1 MRFNGN
7 RNILYSLSISRV
19 LRILLLSGFLVFLN
33 GACSNTK
40 RSIEQKHNMLNV
52 VLNDILE
59 SENCVIVLEMDSV
72 YVKDIV
78 LLPNSFA
85 DIHYDSL
92 KNSLCI
98 FSCHAPPISH
108 VFFEGIRSNLVHKLN
123 ELKSTFWDSDFLPKK
138 VDVVNFDNTI
148 ISDVSL
154 RSFTWI
160 ANHRHE
166 KSVLYV
172 SEPIINNEGDVL
184 ICGKLFTDNYNI
196 DKCFLLEQDN
206 DKYIIQEKNTA
217 VSKIVYEPCDNEI
230 CEYEI
235 FVGYFGL

>member
-1 MRFNGN
+1 MRFIGN
-7 RNILYSLSISRV
+7 RNILCSMSISGGLSI
-19 LRILLLSGFLVFLN
+19 LLFSGLLVFLN

-40 RSIEQKHNMLNV
+40 RSIEQKHKILNV

-59 SENCVIVLEMDSV
+59 SENSIIVLEMDSV
-72 YVKDIV
+72 YVKDIE

-85 DIHYDSL
+85 DFHYDSL
-92 KNSLCI
+92 NNSLCI
-98 FSCHAPPISH
+98 FSRHAPPISH
-108 VFFEGIRSNLVHKLN
+108 MFFDGIRSNLIHKLN
-123 ELKSTFWDSDFLPKK
+123 ELKTTFWDSNFLPKM

-154 RSFTWI
+154 ISYTWI
-160 ANHRHE
+160 TNHRHE
-166 KSVLYV
+166 KSILYV

-184 ICGKLFTDNYNI
+184 ICGKLFTDYYNI
-196 DKCFLLEQDN
+196 DKCFILEQD
-206 DKYIIQEKNTA
+206 DDEYIIQEKNTA
-217 VSKIVYEPCDNEI
+217 VSKIVYEPCENEI

>member
-1 MRFNGN
+1 MRYN
-7 RNILYSLSISRV
+7 RNCNILCSLSIRE
-19 LRILLLSGFLVFLN
+19 ILSTILFLGFLAFVI
-33 GACSNTK
+33 GACSNTNRCK
-40 RSIEQKHNMLNV
+40 EQKYKILNV
-52 VLNDILE
+52 VLNDIIG
-59 SENCVIVLEMDSV
+59 SENCIIVFEKDSV

-85 DIHYDSL
+85 DIHYDRL

-108 VFFEGIRSNLVHKLN
+108 VFFDGIRSNMVHKLN
-123 ELKSTFWDSDFLPKK
+123 DLKSTFWDSDFLPKK

-154 RSFTWI
+154 RSYTWI
-160 ANHRHE
+160 TNHRHE
-166 KSVLYV
+166 KSILYV

-184 ICGKLFTDNYNI
+184 ICGKLFTDKYNI
-196 DKCFLLEQDN
+196 DKCFILEQVDN
-206 DKYIIQEKNTA
+206 EYIIQEKNTA
-217 VSKIVYEPCDNEI
+217 VSKIVFEPCDNEI

-235 FVGYFGL
+235 FVGYFDL